1 VVKEDGEELL
11 EDGVGDV
18 LGLRSHTNGLGAN
31 VHGEN
36 LGRPNPHS
44 GTPRWFV

>member
-1 VVKEDGEELL
+1 
-11 EDGVGDV
+11 
-18 LGLRSHTNGLGAN
+18 LGAN